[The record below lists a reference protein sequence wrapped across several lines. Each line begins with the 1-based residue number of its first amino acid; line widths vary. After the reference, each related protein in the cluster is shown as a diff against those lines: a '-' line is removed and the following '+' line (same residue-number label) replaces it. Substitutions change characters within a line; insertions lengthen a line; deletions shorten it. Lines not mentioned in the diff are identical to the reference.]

1 MGFRVS
7 KDELEK
13 RKNGI
18 FNQSF
23 SVMELDIDDP
33 LAVDAVALAQ
43 KMNNINLIIK
53 VPIMKTFFS
62 FE

>member
-1 MGFRVS
+1 LGFRVS